1 MFPRLRKRAGIAQL
15 VEHDLAKVG
24 VAGSSP
30 VSRSTSRSAPRESMR
45 SATRVLVALVIVAAG
60 MSQLPAARGV
70 RFGLALAPG
79 DPAPR
84 IRLPLLN
91 GDSYDHVFEEH
102 AFTLVNF
109 WATWCKPCRE
119 EMPALQ
125 RLIDKHRGAGLS
137 VLGILFDPRS
147 DDEGARRYLEETGV
161 RYPTM
166 RARLD
171 TLQVW
176 GGIGMFPT
184 SFLIDREGRIVRR
197 YVGASPAQVEGLVQD
212 VEAVLSGR
220 PLGSM
225 VIPDPEPRRSPE

>member
-1 MFPRLRKRAGIAQL
+1 MQ
-15 VEHDLAKVG
+15 
-24 VAGSSP
+24 
-30 VSRSTSRSAPRESMR
+30 
-45 SATRVLVALVIVAAG
+45 SATRVLVALIVFAAG
-60 MSQLPAARGV
+60 ADLVPAARGV

-79 DPAPR
+79 DPAPP
-84 IRLPLLN
+84 IRLSLLS
-91 GDSYDHVFEEH
+91 GDSYDHAFEDH

-125 RLIDKHRGAGLS
+125 KLIDRHRADGLS

-147 DDEGARRYLEETGV
+147 DDEGAQRYLEETGV

-166 RARLD
+166 RASMEV
-171 TLQVW
+171 LQAW

-184 SFLIDREGRIVRR
+184 SFLIDREGKIVRR
-197 YVGASPAQVEGLVQD
+197 YVGASPAQIEGLVHD

-225 VIPDPEPRRSPE
+225 VIPVPERRPR